1 MIINVYNIEYLLLSI
16 AGISMNVRHL
26 TFRLLQVYVAVVRTG
41 SISQAAQQL
50 HLTQPTVS
58 LQIKR
63 LGEAVGEPLLEQREG
78 RYHPTFVGTEL
89 YHAALDALTRFDD
102 FSSFLTDAAQGNK
115 GHFSIG
121 VVTTAQYV
129 LPQLLSP
136 YAQQYPA
143 VDVTFNIGN
152 RGSVVQRY
160 ENQLD
165 DLYLFSHPPTG
176 DKVVSRRFLRNPLVL
191 IAPMNH
197 WAASKDEVEFS
208 DLINER
214 FLMREPGSATRLV
227 FENWLR
233 EQNLQLHNTM
243 QIESNEV
250 IRMSVENGLG
260 LAVLSEHTLAQSQAR
275 VVQIK
280 VRHFPL
286 NSHWYLVRHGDRR
299 LPIAARSF
307 IDFMTEHLSEW
318 VEEKYIHGE
327 LANAPEH
334 H

>member
-1 MIINVYNIEYLLLSI
+1 
-16 AGISMNVRHL
+16 MNVRHL
-26 TFRLLQVYVAVVRTG
+26 TFRLLQVYIAVVRSG

-50 HLTQPTVS
+50 HLSQPTVS

-63 LGEAVGEPLLEQREG
+63 LSEAVGQPLLEQRDG

-102 FSSFLTDAAQGNK
+102 FSGFLTDTTLGNK

-129 LPQLLSP
+129 LPRLLSP
-136 YAQQYPA
+136 YAQQYPT
-143 VDVTFNIGN
+143 VDVTFNIAN
-152 RGSVVQRY
+152 RSSVLQRF

-176 DKVVSRRFLRNPLVL
+176 DHVVSRRFLRNPLVL
-191 IAPMNH
+191 IAPLHH
-197 WAASKDEVEFS
+197 WAVQKGEIEFAELAS
-208 DLINER
+208 ER

-233 EQNLQLHNTM
+233 EQNVQLLNTM

-275 VVQIK
+275 VAQIN
-280 VRHFPL
+280 VRNFPL
-286 NSHWYLVRHGDRR
+286 NSYWYLVRHGDRR
-299 LPIAARSF
+299 LPATARNF
-307 IDFMTEHLSEW
+307 IDFMTVHLSEW
-318 VEEKYIHGE
+318 IEEKYIHNE
-327 LANAPEH
+327 LAH
-334 H
+334 

>member
-1 MIINVYNIEYLLLSI
+1 MNI
-16 AGISMNVRHL
+16 RHL
-26 TFRLLQVYVAVVRTG
+26 TFRLLQVYIAVVRTG
-41 SISQAAQQL
+41 SISHAAAQL

-63 LGEAVGEPLLEQREG
+63 LTEAVGELLLEVRDGQ
-78 RYHPTFVGTEL
+78 YQPTFVGKEF
-89 YHAALDALTRFDD
+89 YHAALDALTRFED
-102 FSSFLTDAAQGNK
+102 FDGFLSDAAQGTK

-152 RGSVVQRY
+152 RGSVVQRFQ
-160 ENQLD
+160 NQLD

-176 DKVVSRRFLRNPLVL
+176 DHVVSRRFLRNPLVL
-191 IAPMNH
+191 IAPIDH
-197 WAASKDEVEFS
+197 WAALAGDVDFA
-208 DLINER
+208 DLVDER
-214 FLMREPGSATRLV
+214 FLMREPGSATRMV
-227 FENWLR
+227 FENFLR
-233 EQNLQLHNTM
+233 EQNFQLHNTM

-275 VVQIK
+275 VAHIK
-280 VRHFPL
+280 VRDFPL
-286 NSHWYLVRHGDRR
+286 NSHWYLVQHGDRR
-299 LPIAARSF
+299 LPVTAHHF
-307 IDFMTEHLSEW
+307 IEFMTTHLREW
-318 VEEKYIHGE
+318 VEEKYIGHE
-327 LANAPEH
+327 LQ
-334 H
+334 